1 MGPTTTT
8 KDWGAD
14 EGGEWS
20 NTDTNVCCC
29 VVYFYC
35 CVVYFYCCVV
45 LIRLIGNEV
54 V

>member
-20 NTDTNVCCC
+20 NTDTNV
-29 VVYFYC
+29 
-35 CVVYFYCCVV
+35 
-45 LIRLIGNEV
+45 RLLNCFMLLKCSFQV
-54 V
+54 NW